1 MAKFT
6 KVNIGEAVASSGGK
20 VWKKLSVGSSGASN
34 FTLSDGSTLVTADG
48 QTFNAKEN
56 NL

>member
-1 MAKFT
+1 MTKFIELH
-6 KVNIGEAVASSGGK
+6 VNEVVASGGGRA
-20 VWKKLSVGSSGASN
+20 WRKLSADVSN
-34 FTLSDGSTLVTADG
+34 FILSDGSTLVTADG